1 VSDDSPLTKPQG
13 YEPCEECGAP
23 LDPQQRYCVEC
34 AARRGNGSN
43 PASRYFAAMSKKS
56 RRPLTKTQTKGSGG
70 GSRAAAVGFFALL
83 PIAVALGV
91 VVGRSGSGDSN
102 EDALLKALHQA
113 EQQQVAAAP
122 VVTEEEAATPTA
134 STGNKAKGAAKGA
147 KGGSKSAAKNE
158 AKKAEASSS
167 GKVLNQ
173 TKNGTVHEVTG
184 YKASKKTEEEDTKL
198 VEENPEQTG
207 ENYIKAQQ
215 NLPDVVVVGGEEE
228 SGSSSGS
235 ELPPG
240 VEP

>member
-1 VSDDSPLTKPQG
+1 MTEESPLAKPQG

-43 PASRYFAAMSKKS
+43 PSSRYFAAMSKKS
-56 RRPLTKTQTKGSGG
+56 RRPLTKSQAKPPGG

-102 EDALLKALHQA
+102 ETALLKALHQA
-113 EQQQVAAAP
+113 EKQQVAAAP
-122 VVTEEEAATPTA
+122 VAEEPAVTTPTK
-134 STGNKAKGAAKGA
+134 KAEK
-147 KGGSKSAAKNE
+147 GSKSAKKGTE
-158 AKKAEASSS
+158 SESKKATKKAAEGH
-167 GKVLNQ
+167 GKVLSK

-184 YKASKKTEEEDTKL
+184 YKPTKETEEADTKL

-215 NLPDVVVVGGEEE
+215 NLPDVTVVGGEGT
-228 SGSSSGS
+228 GSSESSTAGGK
-235 ELPPG
+235 P
-240 VEP
+240 

>member
-1 VSDDSPLTKPQG
+1 VSEESPLTKPQG

-56 RRPLTKTQTKGSGG
+56 RRPLTKSQSKQSGG

-102 EDALLKALHQA
+102 EEALLKALHQA
-113 EQQQVAAAP
+113 ETQQVAAAP
-122 VVTEEEAATPTA
+122 VAEEAAAAPTK
-134 STGNKAKGAAKGA
+134 KATEAAT
-147 KGGSKSAAKNE
+147 KGGKKEKAA
-158 AKKAEASSS
+158 AKKA
-167 GKVLNQ
+167 
-173 TKNGTVHEVTG
+173 TKNA
-184 YKASKKTEEEDTKL
+184 KASAGTNTTKSKQGAVAKVEGYEPSKEDVEEDTKL

-215 NLPDVVVVGGEEE
+215 NLPEVIVVGPQG
-228 SGSSSGS
+228 SGGGGGGAG
-235 ELPPG
+235 ELPKG

>member
-1 VSDDSPLTKPQG
+1 MSEQSPLTKAQG
-13 YEPCEECGAP
+13 IEPCEECGAP
-23 LDPQQRYCVEC
+23 MDPQQRYCVEC

-43 PASRYFAAMSKKS
+43 PSSRYFAAMSKKS
-56 RRPLTKTQTKGSGG
+56 RRPLTKSQAKAPGG

-91 VVGRSGSGDSN
+91 VVGRSGSGNSN
-102 EDALLKALHQA
+102 EDALLKALHQS
-113 EQQQVAAAP
+113 EKQQVAAAP
-122 VVTEEEAATPTA
+122 VEEETAAVTPT
-134 STGNKAKGAAKGA
+134 KAAEKSSKAGAKGKKGAAKA
-147 KGGSKSAAKNE
+147 AAKNTPRTP
-158 AKKAEASSS
+158 
-167 GKVLNQ
+167 GKVLNK

-184 YKASKKTEEEDTKL
+184 YEPTKESEEADTKL

-215 NLPDVVVVGGEEE
+215 NLPDVVVVGGEGT
-228 SGSSSGS
+228 GSES

>member
-1 VSDDSPLTKPQG
+1 VSAESPLTKPQG

-43 PASRYFAAMSKKS
+43 PSSRYFAAMSKKS
-56 RRPLTKTQTKGSGG
+56 RRPLTKSQAKAPGG

-91 VVGRSGSGDSN
+91 VVGRSGNGSSN
-102 EDALLKALHQA
+102 EEALLKALHQA
-113 EQQQVAAAP
+113 EKQQVAAAP
-122 VVTEEEAATPTA
+122 VEEEAATTA
-134 STGNKAKGAAKGA
+134 TTQKAKGANKNAK
-147 KGGSKSAAKNE
+147 KGKAANKKSAKN
-158 AKKAEASSS
+158 AKAESN
-167 GKVLNQ
+167 KNT
-173 TKNGTVHEVTG
+173 TK
-184 YKASKKTEEEDTKL
+184 SKQGAVESVENYEPSKEDVEEDTKL

-215 NLPDVVVVGGEEE
+215 NLPEVIVVGGEE
-228 SGSSSGS
+228 SGSGSGS
-235 ELPPG
+235 ELPKG

>member
-1 VSDDSPLTKPQG
+1 VSEQSPLAIPQG

-56 RRPLTKTQTKGSGG
+56 RRPLVKGQGKAPGG

-91 VVGRSGSGDSN
+91 VVGRSGSGNSN
-102 EDALLKALHQA
+102 EEALLQALHQA
-113 EQQQVAAAP
+113 EKQQVAAAP
-122 VVTEEEAATPTA
+122 VVAEEEAPTTA
-134 STGNKAKGAAKGA
+134 STANKAKGATKNAKNSGKA
-147 KGGSKSAAKNE
+147 GAKNE
-158 AKKAEASSS
+158 ANAAAKNAGTNATKSKQGAV
-167 GKVLNQ
+167 GKVE
-173 TKNGTVHEVTG
+173 T
-184 YKASKKTEEEDTKL
+184 YKPSKQDVEEDTKL

-215 NLPDVVVVGGEEE
+215 NLPEVIVIGGEEE
-228 SGSSSGS
+228 TGSSSGS

>member
-1 VSDDSPLTKPQG
+1 MSAEIPLTKPQG

-43 PASRYFAAMSKKS
+43 PSSRYFAAMSKKS
-56 RRPLTKTQTKGSGG
+56 RRPLTKSQAKKAPGG

-102 EDALLKALHQA
+102 ETALLKALHQA

-122 VVTEEEAATPTA
+122 VEEEAATTA
-134 STGNKAKGAAKGA
+134 TTTKKAKGATKGA
-147 KGGSKSAAKNE
+147 NKDKAAAKNNKN
-158 AKKAEASSS
+158 AKAET
-167 GKVLNQ
+167 
-173 TKNGTVHEVTG
+173 TKNTTRSKQGAVESVET
-184 YKASKKTEEEDTKL
+184 YKPSKEDVEEDTKL

-215 NLPDVVVVGGEEE
+215 NLPEVIVVGGEEG
-228 SGSSSGS
+228 GSSSGS
-235 ELPPG
+235 ELPKG

>member
-1 VSDDSPLTKPQG
+1 VSEESPLTKLQG

-56 RRPLTKTQTKGSGG
+56 RRPLTKSQAKAPGG

-102 EDALLKALHQA
+102 EEALLKALHQA
-113 EQQQVAAAP
+113 ESQQVVATAP
-122 VVTEEEAATPTA
+122 VEEEAA
-134 STGNKAKGAAKGA
+134 AATK
-147 KGGSKSAAKNE
+147 KSAKASKDAKNGKNASAKEE
-158 AKKAEASSS
+158 ADKAEKSA
-167 GKVLNQ
+167 GKVLSK
-173 TKNGTVHEVTG
+173 TKNGTVHQVQG
-184 YKASKKTEEEDTKL
+184 YKPTKETEEADTKL

-215 NLPDVVVVGGEEE
+215 NLPDVVVVGGEGTGGAGE
-228 SGSSSGS
+228 
-235 ELPPG
+235 ELPAG